1 VNYRQEIPVKPSTL
15 SPEQCRWA
23 RRALSLSQRQL
34 NEESGASLA
43 YIKQFETGRF
53 RPGEEFQRSLLEF
66 FEGRGIDFSEFE
78 GGESQPGVGTKA
90 GQPQSAPVRRPCFYA
105 SPDLSEPALD
115 ALLEA
120 IDASTERLEKMLAAN
135 IKRGLFG
142 GVSDESA
149 EVTQEIFGELALL
162 GTRYSALVGR
172 FSIEPRL
179 VAEPKIQQ
187 EQVATW
193 LAKVNGDKGEDAEAA

>member
-1 VNYRQEIPVKPSTL
+1 MKPSAL

-53 RPGEEFQRSLLEF
+53 RPSEEFQRSLLDF
-66 FEGRGIDFSEFE
+66 FEGRGVDFAEFE
-78 GGESQPGVGTKA
+78 GGDSQPAANLKA

-105 SPDLSEPALD
+105 SPNLSEGELD

-120 IDASTERLEKMLAAN
+120 IDASTERLEKMLAVN

-142 GVSDESA
+142 GITDEST

-179 VAEPKIQQ
+179 VSEPTIQQ

-193 LAKVNGDKGEDAEAA
+193 LAKVNGDKGDAADAA